1 MKPTATLN
9 AKIKLCGV
17 AVFLLLV
24 ACLQPVGLANSR
36 QADSIW
42 NETKWPFLM
51 DQWGEGRSF
60 QCKAADC
67 GAELNLYIRA
77 KIGFCSGTTGVA
89 DDNELERLS
98 DFDFMKGQA
107 TALGGGHEIDIAGMK
122 GRLRAYAIGGP
133 ILQTYAF
140 SVAFNKNS
148 DALVATITLKGTSGR
163 HGADH
168 NAISEWGNN
177 SELGELVRLDY
188 TMHENRQVRLFRAR
202 PNRDSGGH

>member
-24 ACLQPVGLANSR
+24 AYLQPVGLAHSR
-36 QADSIW
+36 QADLIW

-148 DALVATITLKGTSGR
+148 DALVATITLKGPPAAMEPIIMQFLNGEIIQNWVTRTLGLYNAREPSGSV
-163 HGADH
+163 
-168 NAISEWGNN
+168 I
-177 SELGELVRLDY
+177 
-188 TMHENRQVRLFRAR
+188 
-202 PNRDSGGH
+202 

>member
-1 MKPTATLN
+1 LQGFLKTDSSPKVNAMKRTAALN
-9 AKIKLCGV
+9 FRIKLCRI
-17 AVFLLLV
+17 AVLLILG
-24 ACLQPVGLANSR
+24 ACFAHAD

-42 NETKWPFLM
+42 IETKWPFLM

-77 KIGFCSGTTGVA
+77 KIGFCSSTTGVA

-107 TALGGGHEIDIAGMK
+107 TALGSGHEIDIGGMK

-133 ILQTYAF
+133 IPSQTYAL
-140 SVAFNKNS
+140 SVAFNNNS
-148 DALVATITLKGTSGR
+148 DALVATVTLKDGPPAAMEPVIIKFLNGKTIQR
-163 HGADH
+163 
-168 NAISEWGNN
+168 WVTRT
-177 SELGELVRLDY
+177 LGL
-188 TMHENRQVRLFRAR
+188 
-202 PNRDSGGH
+202 